1 MANIIDRMAVFV
13 AFYGIELPLI
23 TSKVLTACRPHDRP
37 SLPLCMING
46 RIVRFLRASTHRLFH
61 WMIILARDRL
71 GSAEELAGRLSKG
84 APNSILRAKSLNAGP
99 KAPAPPEIR
108 SDAKTRLTL
117 RWKRCNASGGPPN

>member
-71 GSAEELAGRLSKG
+71 GSAEELREDSQKVRQTPYSGQSLLTQGQRLL
-84 APNSILRAKSLNAGP
+84 LRPKSGVM
-99 KAPAPPEIR
+99 R
-108 SDAKTRLTL
+108 R
-117 RWKRCNASGGPPN
+117 RV